1 MTSQGL
7 HEEHEGLWEAFVFF
21 VYKAFEP
28 WKIWQKAI
36 PTPLLHRLKIS
47 NKTKNQESM
56 NSRWGAQVAAYTD
69 EDEMDSDDKDDE
81 LIDSAFLR

>member
-28 WKIWQKAI
+28 
-36 PTPLLHRLKIS
+36 PLLHRLKIS

-56 NSRWGAQVAAYTD
+56 NPRWGAQVAAYTD

>member
-1 MTSQGL
+1 MAESDSNSATSSSEDQ
-7 HEEHEGLWEAFVFF
+7 
-21 VYKAFEP
+21 
-28 WKIWQKAI
+28 QQ
-36 PTPLLHRLKIS
+36 
-47 NKTKNQESM
+47 TKNQESM

>member
-1 MTSQGL
+1 
-7 HEEHEGLWEAFVFF
+7 
-21 VYKAFEP
+21 
-28 WKIWQKAI
+28 
-36 PTPLLHRLKIS
+36 
-47 NKTKNQESM
+47 M